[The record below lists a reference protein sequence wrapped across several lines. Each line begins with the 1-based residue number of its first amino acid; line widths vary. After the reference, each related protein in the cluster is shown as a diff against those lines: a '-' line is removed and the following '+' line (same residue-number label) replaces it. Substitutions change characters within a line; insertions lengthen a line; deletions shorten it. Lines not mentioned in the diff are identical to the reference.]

1 MDDKLR
7 QICFFMFLKGFIVS
21 WVDLLTLALVIAGV
35 CRGRKRGMS
44 EELLDLIKWLL
55 TVVIAGRLYQPL
67 GRVLAESTVFS
78 LLACYVAV
86 YCGLIIV
93 IKLLFAVIQRTAGQK
108 LVGSDVFG
116 SGEYYLGMVAGA
128 IRFAC
133 IFFVALAFLNA
144 RQFSA
149 EEVAAEAK
157 YQQENFGDIRFP
169 TLNGLQTAVFQ
180 LSLTGKFVR
189 QHLHPLL
196 IKSTAPETKSLAGN
210 DSVVRGR
217 ERRFDEVLEKK

>member
-67 GRVLAESTVFS
+67 GRVLA
-78 LLACYVAV
+78 
-86 YCGLIIV
+86 
-93 IKLLFAVIQRTAGQK
+93 
-108 LVGSDVFG
+108 
-116 SGEYYLGMVAGA
+116 
-128 IRFAC
+128 
-133 IFFVALAFLNA
+133 
-144 RQFSA
+144 
-149 EEVAAEAK
+149 
-157 YQQENFGDIRFP
+157 
-169 TLNGLQTAVFQ
+169 
-180 LSLTGKFVR
+180 
-189 QHLHPLL
+189 
-196 IKSTAPETKSLAGN
+196 GN

>member
-86 YCGLIIV
+86 YCGLILL

-116 SGEYYLGMVAGA
+116 TAEN
-128 IRFAC
+128 C
-133 IFFVALAFLNA
+133 LAF
-144 RQFSA
+144 RK
-149 EEVAAEAK
+149 AK
-157 YQQENFGDIRFP
+157 ATKKMQAKRMAPATIPREY
-169 TLNGLQTAVFQ
+169 
-180 LSLTGKFVR
+180 S
-189 QHLHPLL
+189 PL
-196 IKSTAPETKSLAGN
+196 TKSSLPTSFCPAVLWMTAN
-210 DSVVRGR
+210 SSVIPMMSPQ
-217 ERRFDEVLEKK
+217 